1 MSLDQTA
8 LYETRLELSGFL
20 VDAFA
25 DYPPEELLERLLSGD
40 FEVPEQAVSDDLDA
54 GFERLRAFAADNEG
68 RDVDAVRDDLEREYT
83 RVFVGPRPPV
93 LPHETHYRDDTDFRG
108 EGLAKVEASY
118 GAAGW
123 SPPDDYPEEN
133 DHIAV
138 ELAFLRHLI
147 ERQRAGDEE
156 TLGFQRV
163 FHDEH
168 LSQWIDDCARDVLD
182 NTDEPFYEAA
192 AYLLSGY
199 VAFEEEIASQMT

>member
-1 MSLDQTA
+1 MTLDQSA
-8 LYETRLELSGFL
+8 LYETRLELSAFL

-25 DYPPEELLERLLSGD
+25 DYPPAELIERLLAGE
-40 FEVPEQAVSDDLDA
+40 FRVPESGVSDTLDT
-54 GFERLRAFAADNEG
+54 GFERLRTFADENEG
-68 RDVDAVRDDLEREYT
+68 RDVESVRDDLEREYT

-93 LPHETHYRDDTDFRG
+93 LPHETHYREDTDFRG
-108 EGLAKVEASY
+108 KGLAEVEASY
-118 GAAGW
+118 AAAGW
-123 SPPDDYPEEN
+123 SPPDEYPEED
-133 DHIAV
+133 DHVAV
-138 ELAFLRHLI
+138 ELAFLRRLI

-168 LSQWIDDCARDVLD
+168 LSEWVDDFARDVLD

-199 VAFEEEIASQMT
+199 VAFEAEIAVQMT